1 MIYSHSIRLFKTE
14 VVHLSIMVTHNNASN
29 SSTSAVQ
36 NSISFLQSNKGK
48 PLLVLSQHLF
58 KCNKTTDSKRYW
70 ICLEGGCGV
79 SVHTNL
85 ANEFLSIFGI
95 HDHAVRPDE
104 LERKALKEKMKN
116 RILAET
122 TSITKIY
129 IDVIIPLRRVL
140 TARRRNTHRVVKQ
153 SILPTII

>member
-1 MIYSHSIRLFKTE
+1 ML
-14 VVHLSIMVTHNNASN
+14 N
-29 SSTSAVQ
+29 
-36 NSISFLQSNKGK
+36 
-48 PLLVLSQHLF
+48 QHLF

-95 HDHAVRPDE
+95 HDHAICPDE
-104 LERKALKEKMKN
+104 LERKALKERMKN
-116 RILAET
+116 RILAER

-129 IDVIIPLRRVL
+129 DEEIVKAGAAQFPTVIEY
-140 TARRRNTHRVVKQ
+140 RNDL
-153 SILPTII
+153 I

>member
-1 MIYSHSIRLFKTE
+1 MIYSHSIHLFKTE
-14 VVHLSIMVTHNNASN
+14 VVHLSIMATGNNASN

-48 PLLVLSQHLF
+48 PLLVLNQRLF

-70 ICLEGGCGV
+70 IYLEGGCGV

-95 HDHAVRPDE
+95 QDYAVCPDE

-122 TSITKIY
+122 MSITKIY
-129 IDVIIPLRRVL
+129 DEEIVKAKPTTAGAAQFPMVIEYRKDLI
-140 TARRRNTHRVVKQ
+140 
-153 SILPTII
+153 